1 MYNMSV
7 LLLTPPYH
15 KCLQSLLSHIGKTRG
30 TFLHSCYTWQLYFHI
45 MSQYVQIVYRT
56 NMASL
61 CERSTFNHL
70 SYSDMETIERIRRH
84 CISEHKRLQT
94 FISYN
99 SPKDVTPIV
108 RLADLPLQEHVI
120 YKLCFYIPTRPNVFV
135 PKHGTIIH
143 YFSVFIHQ
151 AHFYITSSYGS
162 SFVCIP
168 PYTTQVNSP
177 KLFDE
182 FCQFIRKPV
191 KDRTRRET
199 ISIETFVK
207 EHFLQNGIDIPEK
220 VAIEEDDESQ
230 AAVPAAVG
238 MELEANVYTQSEIYV
253 GWMATYDELVQE
265 SIDAILQVHDATVA
279 KKGVRRS
286 RKLKSIKSKSIK
298 SKSRKLHRKSKNK
311 KRKYSRK

>member
-1 MYNMSV
+1 MSV

-15 KCLQSLLSHIGKTRG
+15 KCLASLLSHIGKTRG
-30 TFLHSCYTWQLYFHI
+30 TFLYSCYTWQLYFHI
-45 MSQYVQIVYRT
+45 MSQYVQLVYRT
-56 NMASL
+56 DMASL

-70 SYSDMETIERIRRH
+70 SDSDMETIDSIHRH

-99 SPKDVTPIV
+99 SPRDVTPIV
-108 RLADLPLQEHVI
+108 QLADLPLQEHVI
-120 YKLCFYIPTRPNVFV
+120 YKLCCYIPSSYNVFV
-135 PKHGTIIH
+135 PKHGTIRH
-143 YFSVFIHQ
+143 YFSVFIHK

-168 PYTTQVNSP
+168 PYTTLVNP
-177 KLFDE
+177 PELFDE

-191 KDRTRRET
+191 KERTRHET
-199 ISIETFVK
+199 SCIETFVK
-207 EHFLQNGIDIPEK
+207 YHFLQNGIDIPEK

-238 MELEANVYTQSEIYV
+238 MELEANVYTQSLIYV
-253 GWMATYDELVQE
+253 GWMATYDKLVQE

-279 KKGVRRS
+279 TVAKKGVRRS
-286 RKLKSIKSKSIK
+286 
-298 SKSRKLHRKSKNK
+298 RKSKNK